1 MDTGAMRTEIET
13 ALATITGLRVGKWGL
28 QVRVPA
34 ALVTL
39 PESVKFHQTMGV
51 GSSRVE
57 DLMVLVLAA
66 KPDARTAVE
75 TLMPYV
81 AEIGAKSIKL
91 KLETYAWTTIDDL
104 TVLSVDFDVV
114 TYQETPYL
122 AAMFH
127 TDIIGKGAI

>member
-1 MDTGAMRTEIET
+1 MRTEIEA
-13 ALATITGLRVGKWGL
+13 ALGTIAGLRVGKWGQ

-39 PESVKFHQTMGV
+39 PESVKFHQTAGV
-51 GSSRVE
+51 GSTRVE

-66 KPDARTAVE
+66 KPDAVTAVG

-81 AEIGAKSIKL
+81 AETGAQSIKA

-127 TDIIGKGAI
+127 TDIMGKGAI

>member
-1 MDTGAMRTEIET
+1 MDVMAMRTEIET
-13 ALATITGLRVGKWGL
+13 ALATITGLRVGKWGQ

-39 PESVKFHQTMGV
+39 PESVKFHQTYGV
-51 GSSRVE
+51 GSSLVE

-75 TLMPYV
+75 TLGPFV
-81 AEIGAKSIKL
+81 AETGAKSIKA
-91 KLETYAWTTIDDL
+91 KLEGYGWTTIDDL
-104 TVLSVDFDVV
+104 TVQSCDFDVV

-122 AAMFH
+122 SAMFH
-127 TDIIGKGAI
+127 TQIIGKGAV

>member
-1 MDTGAMRTEIET
+1 MDTGAMRLEIET
-13 ALATITGLRVGKWGL
+13 ALKTINGLRVAGWGA
-28 QVRVPA
+28 QVRPPA

-57 DLMVLVLAA
+57 DLMVIVLV
-66 KPDARTAVE
+66 PRPNDTRAVE
-75 TLMPYV
+75 QLMPFV
-81 AEIGAKSIKL
+81 AETGGQSIKA
-91 KLETYAWTTIDDL
+91 KLESYAWTTIDDL

-127 TDIIGKGAI
+127 TDIFGKGAI